1 MAKETW
7 GVLGVGEGRRE
18 EIRGMEKGLIAQ
30 KHRDAGRSS
39 QLMQAGL
46 QMASCGFGVECV
58 NIITCIQ

>member
-39 QLMQAGL
+39 QLMQAGSTNGIMWL
-46 QMASCGFGVECV
+46 RGGMC
-58 NIITCIQ
+58 